1 MRLAAGYGF
10 EEAKMNSYLAKE
22 YLLPEGIP
30 SAYPMAFVV
39 KPSLVLWVKSL
50 SYLYSFD

>member
-22 YLLPEGIP
+22 YLLPEGIR
-30 SAYPMAFVV
+30 SAYP
-39 KPSLVLWVKSL
+39 LVL
-50 SYLYSFD
+50 FMC